1 VLIYSIILISNGFLH
16 TIIKVIE
23 NYSKGLTSQKLG
35 VTAISEF
42 NRCIE
47 SLKHIDIKMQSSH
60 HIQVYAPEIKSFFE
74 LLSISL
80 QNMKFG
86 AEQETLHAIVST
98 SNLIENISD
107 NFNLNYKKLNEVI

>member
-1 VLIYSIILISNGFLH
+1 MNLNCFYVVLIYSIILISNGFLH

-60 HIQVYAPEIKSFFE
+60 PIQVYAPEIKSF
-74 LLSISL
+74 
-80 QNMKFG
+80 
-86 AEQETLHAIVST
+86 
-98 SNLIENISD
+98 
-107 NFNLNYKKLNEVI
+107 LNHFQFHYKI